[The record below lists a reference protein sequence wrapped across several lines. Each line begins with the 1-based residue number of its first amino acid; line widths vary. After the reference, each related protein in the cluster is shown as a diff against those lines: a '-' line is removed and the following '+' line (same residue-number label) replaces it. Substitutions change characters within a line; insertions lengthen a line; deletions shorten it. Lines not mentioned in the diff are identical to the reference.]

1 MTDVDAQPGAQSEAQ
16 PGGPGGPGGRPDAPS
31 DYQLLLPDGWFRI
44 DLDPERREGAVDA
57 LVERQ
62 FRGVDD
68 APIVK
73 QQVREE
79 LRGRA
84 LDAYRNGGIELYMSL
99 QAAGGLTVPASLL
112 VTLVPQESLGSGVPV
127 DELAGFL
134 AERGGPAEYE
144 VTVEDLPAG
153 TSVRTRARTVPPADD
168 PSGSA
173 LPVTSVDYHVPV
185 PGSEAYLLL
194 SFSTPLDPIADA
206 MADLFDAVALSLKW
220 SA

>member
-1 MTDVDAQPGAQSEAQ
+1 MTAVDAQRDAQPGAQ
-16 PGGPGGPGGRPDAPS
+16 PDAPS

-62 FRGVDD
+62 FRGIDD

-84 LDAYRNGGIELYMSL
+84 LEAYKNGGIELYMSM
-99 QAAGGLTVPASLL
+99 QAAGALTVPASLL
-112 VTLVPQESLGSGVPV
+112 VTLVPKESLGSEVPV
-127 DELAGFL
+127 DDLAAFL
-134 AERGGPAEYE
+134 AERGGPAEYQ
-144 VTVEDLPAG
+144 VTVEELPAG
-153 TSVRTRARTVPPADD
+153 TAVRTRARTVPAADD

>member
-1 MTDVDAQPGAQSEAQ
+1 MTPADS
-16 PGGPGGPGGRPDAPS
+16 PS

-44 DLDPERREGAVDA
+44 DLDPERRAGAVDA

-62 FRGVDD
+62 FKGIDD
-68 APIVK
+68 APILK

-84 LDAYRNGGIELYMSL
+84 LEAFRNGGIELYMSL
-99 QAAGGLTVPASLL
+99 QTAGPLTVPASLL
-112 VTLVPQESLGSGVPV
+112 VTLVPEEGPGVPV
-127 DELAGFL
+127 DELAGYL

-144 VTVEDLPAG
+144 VTVEELPAG
-153 TSVRTRARTVPPADD
+153 QSVRTRARTVPAADD
-168 PSGSA
+168 PSGNT

-185 PGSEAYLLL
+185 PGSGAYLML

-220 SA
+220 SG

>member
-1 MTDVDAQPGAQSEAQ
+1 MTPAES
-16 PGGPGGPGGRPDAPS
+16 PS
-31 DYQLLLPDGWFRI
+31 DYRLLLPDGWFRI

-62 FRGVDD
+62 FRGIDD
-68 APIVK
+68 APIIK
-73 QQVREE
+73 QQVRDE

-84 LDAYRNGGIELYMSL
+84 LEAYRNGGIELYMSL
-99 QAAGGLTVPASLL
+99 QSAGALTVPASLL
-112 VTLVPQESLGSGVPV
+112 VTLVPRESLGSGVPV
-127 DELAGFL
+127 DDLAGFL
-134 AERGGPAEYE
+134 AERGGPDGYQ

-153 TSVRTRARTVPPADD
+153 SSVRTRARTVPAADD